1 MKNSYT
7 QLSPAEIERLALLA
21 EEAGEVVQAVGKILR
36 RGYRRGHPRIKER
49 TNRMHLEE
57 ELGNFSNAVN
67 MMTNAGDVS
76 KASIVAAF
84 REKRATVGKYL
95 YQQG

>member
-36 RGYRRGHPRIKER
+36 RGYRRGHPRIKGR
-49 TNRMHLEE
+49 TNRLHLEE
-57 ELGNFSNAVN
+57 ELGNLGNAMK
-67 MMTNAGDVS
+67 MMVVAGDLSIERIALFELQKSARVS
-76 KASIVAAF
+76 
-84 REKRATVGKYL
+84 KYL

>member
-36 RGYRRGHPRIKER
+36 RGYRRGHPRIKGR
-49 TNRMHLEE
+49 TNRLHLEE
-57 ELGNFSNAVN
+57 ELGNFLNAMS
-67 MMTNAGDVS
+67 MMQFAGDISYYRVILA
-76 KASIVAAF
+76 KQ
-84 REKRATVGKYL
+84 EKQRTVGKYL